1 MKHLAIVFAAAL
13 ALAGCGPD
21 FKIPAADFDFASVTL
36 GQDNYCEL
44 AKRRTWHPDDTT
56 ETINGLRAENR
67 KWTCLCTEQKGTPA
81 CRKYQRSASIIP

>member
-1 MKHLAIVFAAAL
+1 MKHIAVAIAAVL
-13 ALAGCGPD
+13 ALSGCGPD
-21 FKIPAADFDFASVTL
+21 LPATDFDFPAVTL

-67 KWTCLCTEQKGTPA
+67 KWTCLCTQQKGTPA
-81 CRKYQRSASIIP
+81 CRKYQQTVSVFP